1 MDFSSLLESLRV
13 SPVLALALFVLL
25 LLIAS
30 VQLSTR
36 VTHFYPSTLELCSLY
51 GKLLVSPLYKTWRW
65 KSKLRRDMRLDPN
78 LAFKLPF
85 AADPMNV
92 QQYVQMCGLQ
102 GKVEAEDLP
111 FAYVASS
118 FLYPTVCLLSQRRY
132 LFPVLG
138 GIHVHNY
145 FRWEPLKMQ
154 QKYEGLLKVQETV
167 KFTRKGAEVTF
178 PQVLLN
184 EQGREVWRSTTTVLV
199 PCRNPPQDPST
210 SIGAEAVPTKRMG
223 LVDECRSQGL
233 KVVLVRERAFKTAA
247 DTGRRFAAVVKDYN
261 PIHLFTWSAR
271 LFGFRRAICHGMYVG
286 ALALEEALDA
296 WRAEGGEATTVMEAD
311 VKFIRPCFVGNGFV
325 VKIWRVEDKA
335 AEAGKRLVVM
345 VAQQGKEDTVHMQ
358 ATVQAARE
366 ERR

>member
-1 MDFSSLLESLRV
+1 
-13 SPVLALALFVLL
+13 
-25 LLIAS
+25 
-30 VQLSTR
+30 
-36 VTHFYPSTLELCSLY
+36 
-51 GKLLVSPLYKTWRW
+51 
-65 KSKLRRDMRLDPN
+65 MRLDPN

-296 WRAEGGEATTVMEAD
+296 WRAEGGGDDRHGGGRQVHPALLCG
-311 VKFIRPCFVGNGFV
+311 KWLR
-325 VKIWRVEDKA
+325 REDLEGGRQGRRGGE
-335 AEAGKRLVVM
+335 EAGGDGR
-345 VAQQGKEDTVHMQ
+345 
-358 ATVQAARE
+358 AARKGGHRAHAGHRPSGPGRE
-366 ERR
+366 TVRGAGARVRQIVTRQRKYHQPRTSPVRLAATR